1 MDCDQKHLAF
11 TYIDEHRDEML
22 SLWRDLVEIDS
33 GTANKAGVDR
43 VGARIRKVLEDEKA
57 AIRSIEFDKVGNIV
71 IGEIGPERPASSVV
85 FMGHMDTVFKDG
97 TAAQRPF
104 TIRDGKA
111 YGPGALD
118 MKGGIVAFLFAVKAL
133 NAAAYSRRP
142 IKVILSGDEENGHK
156 FSDAAQHLIDESRG
170 CAAVFNCDTGY
181 VDNGIVIGR
190 KGTASIT
197 VEVKG
202 VAAHAGNDPENGRNA
217 IVELATKI
225 VPIRNL
231 TDLENGVL
239 VNVGVIQGGSVEN
252 AVPDF
257 ARIVIDV
264 RYSALD
270 QINEIKRKID
280 AIAAETFIDG
290 TTTTVSMI
298 LGIPP
303 MKTDDGVMK
312 LFELVK
318 ASCEENGWGT
328 PYPKVVGGGS
338 DAAYPLIAGTPT
350 ICALGIKGGRNHS
363 PEEFAVVDALFER
376 AKLLAACVL
385 KLDPQ

>member
-1 MDCDQKHLAF
+1 MDGDKKDIAF
-11 TYIDEHRDEML
+11 RYIEAHREEML
-22 SLWRDLVEIDS
+22 SLWQDLVQIDS

-43 VGARIRKVLEDEKA
+43 VGARIRQVMEGERA
-57 AIRSIEFDKVGNIV
+57 AIRTVGFEDVGDLV
-71 IGEIGPERPASSVV
+71 IGEIGQDRPMPAVV

-104 TIRDGKA
+104 TIRDGRA

-118 MKGGIVAFLFAVKAL
+118 MKGGIVAFLFAAKAL
-133 NAAAYSRRP
+133 NAAGYDRRP
-142 IKVILSGDEENGHK
+142 IKLVLSGDEENGHK
-156 FSDAAQHLIDESRG
+156 KSSAGQCIIDETKG

-181 VDNGIVIGR
+181 VDDAIVVGR

-225 VPIRNL
+225 VPIHAL
-231 TDLENGVL
+231 TDRERGIL
-239 VNVGVIQGGSVEN
+239 VNVGVVQGGTVEN

-257 ARIVIDV
+257 AKVIIDV
-264 RYSALD
+264 RYSELD
-270 QINEIKRKID
+270 QINEIKQKID
-280 AIAAETFIDG
+280 EIAAKTFIEG
-290 TTTTVSMI
+290 TSTSVSMV

-303 MKTDDGVMK
+303 MKTDEGVMR
-312 LFELVK
+312 LFSIVQQTY
-318 ASCEENGWGT
+318 AENGWGT
-328 PYPKVVGGGS
+328 PYSKVVGGGS
-338 DAAYPLIAGTPT
+338 DAAYPLIGGTPT

-363 PEEFAVVDALFER
+363 PEEFAVVETLFER
-376 AKLLAACVL
+376 AKLLVACVL
-385 KLDPQ
+385 NFDK